1 MREGG
6 YALNGTATNDN
17 YKVTVEEGSV
27 LTINPREVS
36 FTVTNAQLPYN
47 KYTAATLPEP
57 AVLGASATPTTL
69 SYKDTVKVTF
79 TYNTDKATIVS
90 KPKDENPY
98 PYIDTEIAF
107 FKSDGTPADG
117 NYTVTGEVK
126 CMLVVVAGDL
136 IVDIGEYKTAYVFK
150 EGGVE
155 ISLSSVKVTVAS
167 GAAVTP
173 ELSAQILSSD
183 GAKVYFASEVSEDGE
198 VEVIISYVPSSVKTE
213 TSVNLKFVVTAKAEG
228 YKPGEAEMTITLNKA
243 SYDLTGIAFEDLTET
258 YNREAHDITYTYTG
272 ELPHGLTAKVT
283 HTGDNVNYT
292 EEGAKFTLTFDLTG
306 EEQNGNIYYSYNLP
320 AADTALLTIN
330 KAPVTITLKPQS
342 SVYDGKTPEASAVKD
357 EDYAIEGTV
366 YAQGDV
372 LDDLGVKLTING
384 GAQAVYAG
392 KYPLTVSITNTNYAL
407 TAVDSLYTIEKR
419 PVYVQLTSAYAS
431 KVYGD
436 EDPDWA
442 NNILLAVTI
451 LGTDEPDTGL
461 VVPEGISHVKITAIT
476 RAEGEAVVSG
486 GYAVTVESDPS
497 SNYYVDSSMLGV
509 FEIRPREITVVLNK
523 EAFTSVY
530 GEPLVTPNADDE
542 NQLKLKDG
550 FALVGEEKGKT
561 LGKAGF
567 SIAFT
572 GDFGGSA
579 GGIVG
584 AEYTPVGVYRE
595 AVRLSCTN
603 ANYSVTYEEDRFV
616 ANYTVTKRPVWI
628 TVTPVTVE
636 YGDDKEELSFDVNG
650 DSQPANGGLARGEAA
665 DDIGIRLTREGGD
678 RPNVGKYNID
688 CIVKENSNYEV
699 RVMNYL
705 EAVYE
710 VTAREI
716 KIIINAAEKTYDG
729 KTPPVFTW
737 ERAKGYELAYDDDET
752 ALGIALMLAGGA
764 AGVDAGEY
772 MITGTSS
779 AGTNYLVVFENA
791 TFTVHKKQAVIDVSG
806 VKVEYVYTGK
816 PFRITSGA
824 VHDNTDV
831 ESFTAQLIYPDKEF
845 LNVSDSDEYIIK
857 IGATKNFLAAEATI
871 TVTIEKATVVFDWS
885 GVNGE
890 YVYNGSEQTVTGVK
904 VNVNGA
910 AVEYA
915 NNTFTDV
922 PEGGVLNVTV
932 SVAET
937 ENIIGASE
945 TRAIPVLRATVD
957 MSGVSFDSAE
967 YIFDAMEKTVVTV
980 TASGT
985 LPWGIDA
992 VNYTA
997 NTLTEVGTMK
1007 AVAEFIYNANNF
1019 NAVENMTAT
1028 LTITPRPVKIE
1039 ITSAS
1044 KVYGD
1049 EDPAYDF
1056 ALAAGQPLE
1065 GTDEVLKMWALNASV
1080 ARDQGEDVGEYALTL
1095 TGYDRNYSV
1104 TIVSEGKLT
1113 VIPRD
1118 IVFAVTGVFESVYD
1132 GNVKEVTVDEALTVA
1147 GGSLAPVH
1155 ADIAASGAVSVSFAE
1170 GVSIIDAGVY
1180 ENAIVFTLVGGNYA
1194 ASFEGVSENVM
1205 TADYTVTRREI
1216 TVKLRDQRL
1225 LKEESIDHN
1234 AYEITAGTLVRGD
1247 KLGITISAG
1256 AELDVDRYE
1265 LVAEYTDL
1273 NYDITFESGTLI
1285 YAVRAVITAVT
1296 PADFLYTGEPFA
1308 IDVTINSTAPLVF
1321 YINGEYA
1328 ANNFVA
1334 PGHYVVT
1341 ISASA
1346 DDTYRE
1352 PLAVTVIFNILAP
1365 EIKHEADGAEIS
1377 VSTETGFYPEDSFE
1391 IIREQGRENSTI
1403 AEMISGEY
1411 TIVDGYVLNVS
1422 TEGGTVTLGEYV
1434 RNNAAGEDLVVRI
1447 KVPEEYANSA
1457 TVECVIIRS
1466 GEANIE
1472 TVEVKDGYIEI
1483 AAEDVEA
1490 VAFIAERE
1498 TLIAVIIVIAVFAI
1512 AMLLLGCFYVF
1523 RKKAY

>member
-1 MREGG
+1 M
-6 YALNGTATNDN
+6 
-17 YKVTVEEGSV
+17 
-27 LTINPREVS
+27 
-36 FTVTNAQLPYN
+36 
-47 KYTAATLPEP
+47 
-57 AVLGASATPTTL
+57 
-69 SYKDTVKVTF
+69 
-79 TYNTDKATIVS
+79 
-90 KPKDENPY
+90 
-98 PYIDTEIAF
+98 
-107 FKSDGTPADG
+107 
-117 NYTVTGEVK
+117 
-126 CMLVVVAGDL
+126 
-136 IVDIGEYKTAYVFK
+136 
-150 EGGVE
+150 
-155 ISLSSVKVTVAS
+155 
-167 GAAVTP
+167 
-173 ELSAQILSSD
+173 
-183 GAKVYFASEVSEDGE
+183 
-198 VEVIISYVPSSVKTE
+198 
-213 TSVNLKFVVTAKAEG
+213 
-228 YKPGEAEMTITLNKA
+228 
-243 SYDLTGIAFEDLTET
+243 
-258 YNREAHDITYTYTG
+258 
-272 ELPHGLTAKVT
+272 
-283 HTGDNVNYT
+283 
-292 EEGAKFTLTFDLTG
+292 
-306 EEQNGNIYYSYNLP
+306 
-320 AADTALLTIN
+320 
-330 KAPVTITLKPQS
+330 
-342 SVYDGKTPEASAVKD
+342 
-357 EDYAIEGTV
+357 
-366 YAQGDV
+366 
-372 LDDLGVKLTING
+372 
-384 GAQAVYAG
+384 
-392 KYPLTVSITNTNYAL
+392 
-407 TAVDSLYTIEKR
+407 
-419 PVYVQLTSAYAS
+419 
-431 KVYGD
+431 
-436 EDPDWA
+436 
-442 NNILLAVTI
+442 
-451 LGTDEPDTGL
+451 
-461 VVPEGISHVKITAIT
+461 
-476 RAEGEAVVSG
+476 
-486 GYAVTVESDPS
+486 
-497 SNYYVDSSMLGV
+497 
-509 FEIRPREITVVLNK
+509 
-523 EAFTSVY
+523 
-530 GEPLVTPNADDE
+530 
-542 NQLKLKDG
+542 
-550 FALVGEEKGKT
+550 
-561 LGKAGF
+561 
-567 SIAFT
+567 
-572 GDFGGSA
+572 
-579 GGIVG
+579 
-584 AEYTPVGVYRE
+584 
-595 AVRLSCTN
+595 RLSCTN
-603 ANYSVTYEEDRFV
+603 GNYSVTYDGGYYTD
-616 ANYTVTKRPVWI
+616 YTVTKRPVWI

-636 YGDDKEELSFDVNG
+636 YGDPGELAFVLSG
-650 DSQPANGGLARGEAA
+650 IQPEKGGLAEDEEV
-665 DDIGIRLTREGGD
+665 DDIGITLTREGGD

-688 CIVKENSNYEV
+688 CIVKENSNYDV
-699 RVMNYL
+699 SVMNSP

-716 KIIINAAEKTYDG
+716 KIIINAAEKTYGDE
-729 KTPPVFTW
+729 TPVFTW
-737 ERAKGYELAYDDDET
+737 KMAEGSMAYDDDET
-752 ALGIALMLAGGA
+752 ALGIALTLKDGA
-764 AGVDAGEY
+764 EGVDAGEY
-772 MITGTSS
+772 KITGTSS

-791 TFTVHKKQAVIDVSG
+791 TFTVHRKQAVIDVGG
-806 VKVEYVYTGK
+806 VKVEYVYDGR
-816 PFRITSGA
+816 PFRITEGA
-824 VHDNTDV
+824 THNNTDV
-831 ESFTAQLIYPDKEF
+831 ESATSQLKYPDMDF
-845 LNVSDSDEYIIK
+845 LNVSDSGEYTIT
-857 IGATKNFLAAEATI
+857 IGETKNFYEAKATI
-871 TVTIEKATVVFDWS
+871 TVTIAKATIVFDWS

-890 YVYNGSEQTVTGVK
+890 YVYNGSEQTVTGVT

-910 AVEYA
+910 AVKYA

-945 TRAIPVLRATVD
+945 TRKITVQRATID
-957 MSGVSFDSAE
+957 MSDITFDSAE
-967 YIFDAMEKTVVTV
+967 YIFDAFEKEIKV
-980 TASGT
+980 SGT
-985 LPWGIDA
+985 LPWGIEGVKYA
-992 VNYTA
+992 GNA
-997 NTLTEVGTMK
+997 LTEVGTTE
-1007 AVAEFIYNANNF
+1007 AVAEFVYNANNF

-1028 LTITPRPVKIE
+1028 LTITPRPVAIE

-1049 EDPAYDF
+1049 EDPAYTF
-1056 ALAAGQPLE
+1056 ALAADQPLE
-1065 GTDEVLKMWALNASV
+1065 GTDKVLARWALNAMV
-1080 ARDQGEDVGEYALTL
+1080 ARASGEDVGEYALTL

-1132 GNVKEVTVDEALTVA
+1132 GNVKEVTVDEALTVVS
-1147 GGSLAPVH
+1147 GSLAPIH
-1155 ADIAASGAVSVSFAE
+1155 ADIAASGAVSVSVAE

-1352 PLAVTVIFNILAP
+1352 PLNVTVIFNILAP

-1377 VSTETGFYPEDSFE
+1377 VSTDTGFYPEDSFE

-1434 RNNAAGEDLVVRI
+1434 KNNAAGENLTVRI
-1447 KVPEEYANSA
+1447 KVPEEYANA
-1457 TVECVIIRS
+1457 ETVECVIIRS
-1466 GEANIE
+1466 GEANME